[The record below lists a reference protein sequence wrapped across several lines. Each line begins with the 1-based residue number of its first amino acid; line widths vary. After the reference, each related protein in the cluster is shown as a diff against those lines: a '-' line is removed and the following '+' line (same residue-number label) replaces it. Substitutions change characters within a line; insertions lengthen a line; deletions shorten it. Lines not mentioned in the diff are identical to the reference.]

1 MRKVTKT
8 GYAIGLAILG
18 FIIYLTIH
26 QTVGLTLLVIGLASL
41 IVLNF
46 MPSKKKE
53 QNETQGFE
61 QERPVSE
68 GEIEENDDDE
78 EEDDDDS
85 DDEDDD

>member
-1 MRKVTKT
+1 MKKVKKT

-26 QTVGLTLLVIGLASL
+26 QTIGLTLLVIGLAAL
-41 IVLNF
+41 IVFNF
-46 MPSKKKE
+46 IPSKKKE

-68 GEIEENDDDE
+68 GEIEENDDDDNN
-78 EEDDDDS
+78 DDDN

>member
-78 EEDDDDS
+78 EEDDDS